1 MKIRNILYVISAG
14 LAMLSCDDNTSTLGV
29 DIMPP
34 HDFVTNEYKTYK
46 LSSESY
52 LAGDSVLA
60 RSSISY
66 LGKFTDPET
75 GTVVKSDFLA
85 QFYCAETFSF
95 PDSVINGEIT
105 SADLKLF
112 VEDYIGDSLATFK
125 LSVYP
130 LNVVM
135 DADQDYYTNIDPS
148 KYCDLNA
155 EPFAVKWFTLSDRTI
170 EDEDRWSDDY
180 YRSINI
186 SLPKSIG
193 QTIYDDYLKNPSH
206 FENTTAW
213 VNSGLPGSKGF
224 YFKLESGDGAIAY
237 IDVSQ
242 FNINFNYYDENY
254 KKDTL
259 GTCQFASTEEV
270 IQATRFENSGL
281 EELMENK
288 EATYLKTP
296 AGIFTM
302 LTLPIDSIH
311 TNDTINSASI
321 TLTRYNSTVNSEF
334 KLGIPQTLLMVR
346 LDDYE
351 NGFFEKYQV
360 SDNESS
366 YVTSFN
372 SSYNTYTFSNISRLL
387 IKCMNEKKNGTA
399 TENWNKVLLIPVSA
413 TYDSSNKLIRM
424 THDFSMSSARLVGG
438 KDKVEMD
445 VIYSKF
451 NR

>member
-46 LSSESY
+46 ISSESY

-60 RSSISY
+60 RSSRSY

-85 QFYCAETFSF
+85 QFYCSETFSF
-95 PDSVINGEIT
+95 PDSIIDDEIT
-105 SADLKLF
+105 SVDLKLF
-112 VEDYIGDSLATFK
+112 VEDFIGDSLATFK

-135 DADQDYYTNIDPS
+135 DADQDYYTNIDPG
-148 KYCDLNA
+148 KYCDLNS
-155 EPFAVKWFTLSDRTI
+155 EPIAVKWFTLSDRTI
-170 EDEDRWSDDY
+170 DDDERWSSDY

-186 SLPKSIG
+186 SLPKSMG
-193 QTIYDDYLKNPSH
+193 QAIYDDYLKNPSH
-206 FENTTAW
+206 FNNTTAW
-213 VNSGLPGSKGF
+213 LNSGLPGSKGF
-224 YFKLESGDGAIAY
+224 YFKLETGDGAIAY

-242 FNINFNYYDENY
+242 FNINFKYYDKSYE
-254 KKDTL
+254 KDTL
-259 GTCQFASTEEV
+259 GMCQFASTEEV

-281 EELMENK
+281 ASLMENK
-288 EATYLKTP
+288 QATYLKTP

-321 TLTRYNSTVNSEF
+321 TLTRYNSTVDSKF

-346 LDDYE
+346 LDDYN

-366 YVTSFN
+366 YVTAFN
-372 SSYNTYTFSNISRLL
+372 SSNNTYTFSNISRLL
-387 IKCMNEKKNGTA
+387 AKCINEKKNGTA
-399 TENWNKVLLIPVSA
+399 TKNWNKVLLIPVDA
-413 TYDSSNKLIRM
+413 TYDSSNELIRL

-438 KDKVEMD
+438 KDKVEMN

-451 NR
+451 NN

>member
-1 MKIRNILYVISAG
+1 M
-14 LAMLSCDDNTSTLGV
+14 
-29 DIMPP
+29 
-34 HDFVTNEYKTYK
+34 
-46 LSSESY
+46 
-52 LAGDSVLA
+52 
-60 RSSISY
+60 
-66 LGKFTDPET
+66 
-75 GTVVKSDFLA
+75 
-85 QFYCAETFSF
+85 
-95 PDSVINGEIT
+95 
-105 SADLKLF
+105 
-112 VEDYIGDSLATFK
+112 
-125 LSVYP
+125 
-130 LNVVM
+130 
-135 DADQDYYTNIDPS
+135 
-148 KYCDLNA
+148 
-155 EPFAVKWFTLSDRTI
+155 KWFTLSDRTI
-170 EDEDRWSDDY
+170 EDEDRWSGDY

-413 TYDSSNKLIRM
+413 TYDSSTKLIRM